1 MTVIASMILVALM
14 QMLPTL
20 FMKIIITV
28 PAIRIIGLMLSID
41 DNIYNDYTLNA
52 KDISC
57 NES

>member
-1 MTVIASMILVALM
+1 MIAPMILVALM

-41 DNIYNDYTLNA
+41 DNIYNDYTLDA